1 MAKLFKGL
9 DEESNLSVKEMK
21 SRFLAYEAEKKKKE
35 DELQIRMEQMNT
47 MLKNLSATSSSGG
60 NGTPQAPQNSY
71 NQVNHDYPK
80 NTSPMPHINHSG
92 NVPHFDGT
100 HFSF

>member
-1 MAKLFKGL
+1 MDKLFEGL
-9 DEESNLSVKEMK
+9 DEDSNLSVREMK

-35 DELQIRMEQMNT
+35 DDLHNRMEQMNV
-47 MLKNLSATSSSGG
+47 MLKNLSSGTTSVVSAI
-60 NGTPQAPQNSY
+60 PAESY

-80 NTSPMPHINHSG
+80 NTSPMSHINHSG